1 MLQKPSESD
10 DIAVVGMAC
19 RVAGNNNSPEALWQS
34 ILEKKDASGEMPSF
48 RWEPY
53 YRRDPRNV
61 TELKRMT
68 SRGYF
73 VNNIQD
79 FDCSFFGISPK
90 EAILMDP
97 QQRISL
103 EVTWEALEDAGIP
116 PQSLAGSN
124 TSVFMGV
131 NSDDYGKLLLE
142 DLPGIEAWMGIGTAY
157 CGIPNRISY
166 VLDLK
171 GPSTA
176 VDAACASSLVAIHHG
191 RQSLL
196 ARESDCA
203 IVGGVNVLCGPGL
216 TKVLDIA
223 GAVSVEGKCRSFDDS
238 ANGYGRGEG
247 AGVIILKRMKDALK
261 DNDRVLAKLKGTS
274 VGQDGR
280 TNGIMAPNGTAQE
293 MVARNALRAAN
304 VDPQEIQY
312 VEAHATSTSVG
323 DPIEVQAIS
332 NVYGR
337 SRDPTKP
344 CYVGSIKPNIG
355 HLEAGAG
362 VMGFIKSVLA
372 IRYGQIPPQT
382 NLNQLNRKI
391 DWETSGIQV
400 SKDVKPW
407 PETEG
412 EKRAAIC
419 SYGYGG
425 TVSHAIIEA
434 ASWGPRFVNMCSD
447 PKPTILLLTVP
458 QKKRMSDVSDLLRQ
472 RLESTKD
479 RDSLESFA
487 ATLATRRGHHDYR
500 AAVVASDTTS
510 ACQSLVSLAK
520 GSSNPSV
527 ILGKSLGAKAS
538 RGAVWVFS
546 GHGAQWSNMGQELL
560 KYDKAFYTAV
570 ARLEDIIRQEAGF
583 SPLAAL
589 EIGDFS
595 SSDQV
600 QILTYVMQIGL
611 AASLLSKGASPKAVI
626 GHSVGEIAAAVVSS
640 AITDIEGAIIVSRRA
655 QLYRR
660 MMGKGAMIL
669 VHTAPEEIIKEL
681 GPRDDVAVAIYSS
694 PSSCVV
700 SGTIDSICSLREQWK
715 VRGIK
720 VLNVKTDIAFHCP
733 VLECLGQPLLEE
745 LANEIKPRPPLIK
758 LYSTAFE
765 DPRATIMRDATYWVA
780 NMVNPVR
787 LTNAVK
793 AATED
798 GYSVFVEV
806 SSHPIVAQS
815 IEETLIDLETQDA
828 VVLSTLR
835 RDQPTRQA
843 LIASLGS
850 LWATGIDIR
859 WKRFFEGV
867 TWADDVL
874 KTTWKHQRFWREV
887 GTGIGKGAQYHD
899 LNRHTLLGARTQL
912 AGDRGVVFNTVLDD
926 TTKPFPGS
934 HPLHGTEIVPAA
946 VLFNTFVQAS
956 KYAALSNVLLRV
968 PVAVSAPREVQIIME
983 SSRIR
988 LVSRLIQ
995 DGESNETEA
1004 GDAWLTHT
1012 TAEIKHQN
1020 TLETNDINIREVA
1033 ARLNH
1038 KLKSTFV
1045 TDYLASVGV
1054 PAMGFPWVVDEH
1066 FSTKQE
1072 MLVKVNVCPSTQSSS
1087 PLPWDGDSWAPV
1099 LDAATSIGSTIF
1111 SDPPR
1116 LRMPSAVDSFEILP
1130 GASPPRQGY
1139 IHVVASSR
1147 EARLAADITIHDENG
1162 KALAVFE
1169 QMQFA
1174 EIEGTPGANS
1184 SVESLVHQLAWIP
1197 ATLAEKPRSFN
1208 HLVIISA
1215 HRDCLGR
1222 KYEEQLDQ
1230 MDIKRTILDSP
1241 TQLTENRDLLDTI
1254 SSSAVVLYIPGQVED
1269 VSEIASASKS
1279 YCHDLVAITRFVMS
1293 NAPQMRIFAVTQNAI
1308 AAQTPT
1314 SLAHAPLLGLG
1325 RIIAAEQP
1333 ELWGATIDTDDHAIP
1348 LQAIKYVF
1356 NADVI
1361 KIEDT
1366 VSKVSRLRSMPHDK
1380 LLPVHVHKKIMPNL
1394 GGTYVITGGLG
1405 ALGLE
1410 VVDFLVERG
1419 ARRIVLVSRNGLP
1432 PRSEWAVDGQQNI
1445 GAITRIL
1452 NLEELGVHTKVVALD
1467 LSTHGAASRL
1477 QKSLSDLGLPPV
1489 RGIVHAAGVLENQLV
1504 SEITEDGFDR
1514 VLDPKIAGA
1523 LAMHQAFPA
1532 GTLDF
1537 SIWFSS
1543 CGQLFGFPGQASYA
1557 SGNAFLDSLAVHRRV
1572 DGEQAVAFQWTSWR
1586 GLGMAASTDFI
1597 EAELESKGITSVT
1610 REDAFRAWNHVSKY
1624 DMSHAVILRSHVFN
1638 TDEQL
1643 PMQILQDI
1651 APRRHNQHKS
1661 TVGESG
1667 QSSAIELLPPAGAA
1681 RNSYLESQISECVA
1695 TVLQLPSREDVDS
1708 KIALPELGMDSVMT
1722 VSFRRQLQQR
1732 LKVKVPPT
1740 LVWGHP
1746 TVSHLV
1752 KWFAEK
1758 LKE

>member
-1 MLQKPSESD
+1 MLQKSTDSD

-34 ILEKKDASGEMPSF
+34 LLDKKDASGEMPSF

-53 YRRDPRNV
+53 YRRDTRNAK
-61 TELKRMT
+61 ELKRMT

-73 VNNIQD
+73 VNNIED

-90 EAILMDP
+90 EAIMMDP

-131 NSDDYGKLLLE
+131 NSDDYGKLVLE

-223 GAVSVEGKCRSFDDS
+223 GAVSVEGKCRSFDES

-261 DNDRVLAKLKGTS
+261 DEDRVLAALKGTS

-280 TNGIMAPNGTAQE
+280 TNGIMAPNGSAQE
-293 MVARNALRAAN
+293 MVAQNALRAAN
-304 VDPQEIQY
+304 VDPQSVQY

-323 DPIEVQAIS
+323 DPVEVQAIS
-332 NVYGR
+332 NVYGKL
-337 SRDPTKP
+337 RDPTKP

-372 IRYGQIPPQT
+372 IRYGQIPPQA
-382 NLNQLNRKI
+382 NLSELNRKI
-391 DWETSGIQV
+391 DWGTSGIQV
-400 SKDVKPW
+400 SKDVKSW
-407 PETEG
+407 PDTEG
-412 EKRAAIC
+412 ERRAAIC

-425 TVSHAIIEA
+425 TVSHAIIGA
-434 ASWGPRFVNMCSD
+434 APWRPRLSKMCSEQE
-447 PKPTILLLTVP
+447 PTILLLTVP
-458 QKKRMSDVSDLLRQ
+458 QKKRMGDISGLLRQ
-472 RLESTKD
+472 RLENTGD
-479 RDSLESFA
+479 RYSLESIA
-487 ATLATRRGHHDYR
+487 ATLATRRGHHDCR
-500 AAVVASDTTS
+500 AAVVASGITS
-510 ACQSLVSLAK
+510 ACQSLDSLSK
-520 GSSNPSV
+520 GSSDPSV
-527 ILGKSLGAKAS
+527 IIGQSLGAKAS
-538 RGAVWVFS
+538 KGAVWVFS

-560 KYDKAFYTAV
+560 RHDKAFYAAV
-570 ARLEDIIRQEAGF
+570 TRVEETIRKEAGF
-583 SPLAAL
+583 SPTAAL
-589 EIGDFS
+589 EVGDCN
-595 SSDQV
+595 SSDRVQV
-600 QILTYVMQIGL
+600 LTYVMQIGI
-611 AASLLSKGASPKAVI
+611 AASLLSKGASPKALI
-626 GHSVGEIAAAVVSS
+626 GHSVGEIAAAVVSK

-669 VHTAPEEIIKEL
+669 VHSAPEEIIKQL
-681 GPRDDVAVAIYSS
+681 GPRDDVAVAIHSS

-700 SGTIDSICSLREQWK
+700 SGAIDSICLLREQWK

-733 VLECLGQPLLEE
+733 VLKCLASPLLKD
-745 LANEIKPRPPLIK
+745 LVDEIKPRPPVTK

-765 DPRATIMRDATYWVA
+765 DPRSTTLRDATYWVA
-780 NMVNPVR
+780 NMMNPVR

-798 GYSVFVEV
+798 GYCVFLEV

-815 IEETLIDLETQDA
+815 IEETLMDLETQNA
-828 VVLSTLR
+828 IVLSTLR
-835 RDQPTRQA
+835 RDRPTRQA
-843 LIASLGS
+843 LVTSLGS
-850 LWATGIDIR
+850 LWAIGIDIR

-867 TWADDVL
+867 SWADDAP
-874 KTTWKHQRFWREV
+874 KTPWKRQRFWREV
-887 GTGIGKGAQYHD
+887 GTGRGKGTQCHD
-899 LNRHTLLGARTQL
+899 LDKHTLLGARTQF
-912 AGDRGVVFNTVLDD
+912 AENRGVVFNTTLDE

-968 PVAVSAPREVQIIME
+968 PVAVSAPRDVQIIIE
-983 SSRIR
+983 SKRIR

-995 DGESNETEA
+995 NGESNGMEV
-1004 GDAWLTHT
+1004 GDSWLTHT
-1012 TAEIKHQN
+1012 TAEIENQN
-1020 TLETNDINIREVA
+1020 TLGMEDINIGEVA
-1033 ARLNH
+1033 ARIDN
-1038 KLKSTFV
+1038 KLKPTFV

-1054 PAMGFPWVVDEH
+1054 PAMGFPWAVDEH
-1066 FSTKQE
+1066 FSTEQE
-1072 MLVKVNVCPSTQSSS
+1072 MLAKVNVSPSTNSSS

-1111 SDPPR
+1111 SNPPR
-1116 LRMPSAVDSFEILP
+1116 LRMPSAVDSFEILS
-1130 GASPPRQGY
+1130 GVSPPRQGY
-1139 IHVVASSR
+1139 IHVVASSH
-1147 EARLAADITIHDENG
+1147 EARLAADITIHDESG
-1162 KALAVFE
+1162 KALAIFG

-1174 EIEGTPGANS
+1174 EIEGNPGAS
-1184 SVESLVHQLAWIP
+1184 ASVESLVHQLAWIP
-1197 ATLAEKPRSFN
+1197 ATLTEKPRSIN
-1208 HLVIISA
+1208 HIIIIA
-1215 HRDCLGR
+1215 AYRDGLCQ
-1222 KYEEQLDQ
+1222 KYEEQLAQ

-1241 TQLTENRDLLDTI
+1241 IQLMEEGNLLVTS
-1254 SSSAVVLYIPGQVED
+1254 SSSAVVVYIPGQVED
-1269 VSEIASASKS
+1269 VSKIVSASKS
-1279 YCHDLVAITRFVMS
+1279 YCHDLLAITRFVMS

-1308 AAQTPT
+1308 AAQIPT
-1314 SLAHAPLLGLG
+1314 GLAHAPLLGLG

-1333 ELWGATIDTDDHAIP
+1333 DLWGAIIDTDNPTIP
-1348 LQAIKYVF
+1348 LQAIKYVLD
-1356 NADVI
+1356 ADVI

-1366 VSKVSRLRSMPHDK
+1366 VSKICRLRPMPHDK
-1380 LLPVHVHKKIMPNL
+1380 LLSVHAQKRIMPKI

-1410 VVDFLVERG
+1410 VVDFLVDRG
-1419 ARRIVLVSRNGLP
+1419 ARTIVLVSRNGLP
-1432 PRSEWAVDGQQNI
+1432 PRSEWAIDVQHNI
-1445 GAITRIL
+1445 AAIGRIL
-1452 NLEELGVHTKVVALD
+1452 KLEELGVHTKVIALD
-1467 LSTHGAASRL
+1467 LSTHGAALRL
-1477 QKSLSDLGLPPV
+1477 QKSLSDLSLPPV
-1489 RGIVHAAGVLENQLV
+1489 RGIVHAAGVLENQLIT
-1504 SEITEDGFDR
+1504 EITEDAFDL

-1523 LAMHQAFPA
+1523 LAMHEAFPA

-1557 SGNAFLDSLAVHRRV
+1557 SGNAFLDSLANHRRV
-1572 DGEQAVAFQWTSWR
+1572 KGEQAVAFQWTSWR

-1597 EAELESKGITSVT
+1597 EAELESKGITSVS
-1610 REDAFRAWNHVSKY
+1610 REDAFRAWDHVSKY
-1624 DMSHAVILRSHVFN
+1624 DTSHAVILRSRVFD
-1638 TDEQL
+1638 THEQL
-1643 PMQILQDI
+1643 PMQILEDI
-1651 APRRHNQHKS
+1651 APRRHNQHDATAGETRQRS
-1661 TVGESG
+1661 TIES
-1667 QSSAIELLPPAGAA
+1667 LPPVGPA
-1681 RNSYLESQISECVA
+1681 RNSYLESQISDCVA
-1695 TVLQLPSREDVDS
+1695 CVLQLPSREDVDP
-1708 KIALPELGMDSVMT
+1708 KTALPELGMDSVMT
-1722 VSFRRQLQQR
+1722 VAFRRQLQQK

-1746 TVSHLV
+1746 TVSHLT
-1752 KWFAEK
+1752 KWFADK
-1758 LKE
+1758 LSE

>member
-1 MLQKPSESD
+1 MLQKSFESD
-10 DIAVVGMAC
+10 YIAVVGMAC

-34 ILEKKDASGEMPSF
+34 LLDKKDASGEMPSF

-53 YRRDPRNV
+53 YRRDPRNAK
-61 TELKRMT
+61 ELKRMT

-73 VNNIQD
+73 VNNVQD

-90 EAILMDP
+90 EAILIDP

-131 NSDDYGKLLLE
+131 NSDDYGKLVLE

-196 ARESDCA
+196 MRESDCA

-223 GAVSVEGKCRSFDDS
+223 GAVSVEGKCRSFDEL

-261 DNDRVLAKLKGTS
+261 DEDRILATLKGTS

-304 VDPQEIQY
+304 ADPQSIQY

-323 DPIEVQAIS
+323 DPVEIQAIS

-372 IRYGQIPPQT
+372 IRYGQIPPQA
-382 NLNQLNRKI
+382 NLDELNRKI
-391 DWETSGIQV
+391 DWETSGIRV
-400 SKDVKPW
+400 SKDVRPW
-407 PETEG
+407 PDTEG
-412 EKRAAIC
+412 ERRAAIC

-434 ASWGPRFVNMCSD
+434 APSGPRSLKPCSER
-447 PKPTILLLTVP
+447 KSTVLLLTVP
-458 QKKRMSDVSDLLRQ
+458 QKKRMSDMSGLLRQ

-479 RDSLESFA
+479 RDSLESTA
-487 ATLATRRGHHDYR
+487 ATLATRRGHHDCR
-500 AAVVASDTTS
+500 AAVVASDITS
-510 ACQSLVSLAK
+510 ACQSLDSLGK
-520 GSSNPSV
+520 GSSDPSV
-527 ILGKSLGAKAS
+527 ILGQSLGAKAS
-538 RGAVWVFS
+538 KGAVWVFS

-560 KYDKAFYTAV
+560 RHDKAFYSAV
-570 ARLEDIIRQEAGF
+570 ARLEETICQEAGF

-589 EIGDFS
+589 EKGDCN

-600 QILTYVMQIGL
+600 QVLTYVMQIGI
-611 AASLLSKGASPKAVI
+611 ASSLLSKGASPKALI

-655 QLYRR
+655 QLYRK

-669 VHTAPEEIIKEL
+669 VHSAPEKIIKEL
-681 GPRDDVAVAIYSS
+681 GPRDDVAVAIHSS

-700 SGTIDSICSLREQWK
+700 SGTVDSICLLREQWK

-733 VLECLGQPLLEE
+733 VLKCLGQPLLKE
-745 LANEIKPRPPLIK
+745 LADEIKPRPPITR

-765 DPRATIMRDATYWVA
+765 DSRATIMRDATYWVA
-780 NMVNPVR
+780 NMMNPVR
-787 LTNAVK
+787 LTDAVK

-798 GYSVFVEV
+798 GYCVFLEV

-815 IEETLIDLETQDA
+815 IEETLLDTETHDA

-835 RDQPTRQA
+835 RDQPTCQA

-850 LWATGIDIR
+850 LWAIGIDIR

-867 TWADDVL
+867 IWADDAP
-874 KTTWKHQRFWREV
+874 KTTWKHQGFWREV
-887 GTGIGKGAQYHD
+887 GTGHGKGAQCHD
-899 LNRHTLLGARTQL
+899 LDRHTLLGARTQF
-912 AGDRGVVFNTVLDD
+912 AGNGGVVFNTILDE

-934 HPLHGTEIVPAA
+934 HPLHGTEIIPAA
-946 VLFNTFVQAS
+946 VLFNTFIQAS

-968 PVAVSAPREVQIIME
+968 PVAVSAPREIQIIME
-983 SSRIR
+983 SKRIR

-995 DGESNETEA
+995 DGESNETEVV
-1004 GDAWLTHT
+1004 DSWLTHT
-1012 TAEIKHQN
+1012 TAETKNQN
-1020 TLETNDINIREVA
+1020 TFEMNDINIGRLA
-1033 ARLNH
+1033 AQIDN

-1066 FSTKQE
+1066 FSTEQE
-1072 MLVKVNVCPSTQSSS
+1072 MLAKVNVSPSTDSSS

-1099 LDAATSIGSTIF
+1099 LDAATSIGSTVF
-1111 SDPPR
+1111 SNPPR

-1130 GASPPRQGY
+1130 GASPPRKAY

-1147 EARLAADITIHDENG
+1147 EACLADITIHDESG

-1174 EIEGTPGANS
+1174 EIEGTPGAS
-1184 SVESLVHQLAWIP
+1184 ASVESLVHQLVWIP
-1197 ATLAEKPRSFN
+1197 ATLAEKPRPLN
-1208 HLVIISA
+1208 HVIIIA
-1215 HRDCLGR
+1215 AYRDHLCQ
-1222 KYEEQLDQ
+1222 KYEEQLAH
-1230 MDIKRTILDSP
+1230 MDVKRTILDSP
-1241 TQLTENRDLLDTI
+1241 IRLVENRDLQVTT
-1254 SSSAVVLYIPGQVED
+1254 SSSAVVVYIPGQIEGVGKI
-1269 VSEIASASKS
+1269 SSASKS
-1279 YCHDLVAITRFVMS
+1279 FCHDLLAITRFVMN
-1293 NAPQMRIFAVTQNAI
+1293 NAPQMQVFAVTQDAI

-1333 ELWGATIDTDDHAIP
+1333 DLWGGIIDTDNTAFP
-1348 LQAIKYVF
+1348 LQAIKYVL

-1361 KIEDT
+1361 KIDDT
-1366 VSKVSRLRSMPHDK
+1366 VSKVCRLRSMPHDK
-1380 LLPVHVHKKIMPNL
+1380 LLPVHAHKRIMPKP

-1405 ALGLE
+1405 VLGLE
-1410 VVDFLVERG
+1410 VLDFLVERG
-1419 ARRIVLVSRNGLP
+1419 ARTIVLVSRNGLP
-1432 PRSEWAVDGQQNI
+1432 PRSEWAIDGQHNVAAI
-1445 GAITRIL
+1445 GRIL
-1452 NLEELGVHTKVVALD
+1452 ELEELGVHTKVIALD

-1477 QKSLSDLGLPPV
+1477 QTSLSDLGLPPV

-1504 SEITEDGFDR
+1504 TDITEDAFNQ

-1523 LAMHQAFPA
+1523 LAMDHAFPA

-1557 SGNAFLDSLAVHRRV
+1557 SGNAFLDSLANHRRV

-1597 EAELESKGITSVT
+1597 EAELESKGITSVA
-1610 REDAFRAWNHVSKY
+1610 REEAFRAWDHVSKY
-1624 DMSHAVILRSHVFN
+1624 DVSHAVVLRSRAFN
-1638 TDEQL
+1638 ADEQL

-1651 APRRHNQHKS
+1651 APRRHSHHDATASETGQCS
-1661 TVGESG
+1661 VIES
-1667 QSSAIELLPPAGAA
+1667 LPPAGAA

-1695 TVLQLPSREDVDS
+1695 TVLQLASREDVDV

-1722 VSFRRQLQQR
+1722 VAFRRQLQQK

-1746 TVSHLV
+1746 TVSHLI

-1758 LKE
+1758 LRE

>member
-1 MLQKPSESD
+1 MLQKSSESD

-166 VLDLK
+166 ILDLK

-196 ARESDCA
+196 TRESDCA

-223 GAVSVEGKCRSFDDS
+223 GAVSVEGKCRSFDNS

-247 AGVIILKRMKDALK
+247 AGVIILKRMKNALK
-261 DNDRVLAKLKGTS
+261 DGDRILAALKGTS

-280 TNGIMAPNGTAQE
+280 TNGIMAPNGIAQE

-304 VDPQEIQY
+304 VDPQDIQY

-337 SRDPTKP
+337 SRDATKP

-362 VMGFIKSVLA
+362 VMGFIKTVLA
-372 IRYGQIPPQT
+372 IRYGQIPPQA

-412 EKRAAIC
+412 ERRAAIC

-434 ASWGPRFVNMCSD
+434 VPWGSRFVKMCSD

-458 QKKRMSDVSDLLRQ
+458 QKKRMSDVSGLLRQ
-472 RLESTKD
+472 RLEGTGD
-479 RDSLESFA
+479 RDSLESIA

-500 AAVVASDTTS
+500 AAVVASDITS
-510 ACQSLVSLAK
+510 ACQSLDSLDK

-527 ILGKSLGAKAS
+527 ISAQSLGAKAS
-538 RGAVWVFS
+538 KGAVWVFS

-560 KYDKAFYTAV
+560 KHDKAFYAAV
-570 ARLEDIIRQEAGF
+570 ARLEKIIHQEAGF

-589 EIGDFS
+589 EMGDFS

-600 QILTYVMQIGL
+600 QVLTYVMQIGI
-611 AASLLSKGASPKAVI
+611 AASLLSKGASPKALI
-626 GHSVGEIAAAVVSS
+626 GHSVGEIAAAAVST

-655 QLYRR
+655 QLYRK

-669 VHTAPEEIIKEL
+669 VHSAPEEIIEEL
-681 GPRDDVAVAIYSS
+681 GPRDDVAVAIHSS

-700 SGTIDSICSLREQWK
+700 SGTIESICSLREQWK
-715 VRGIK
+715 GRGIK

-745 LANEIKPRPPLIK
+745 LANEIKPRPPLIR

-765 DPRATIMRDATYWVA
+765 NPRVTIMRDATYWVA
-780 NMVNPVR
+780 NMMNPVR

-798 GYSVFVEV
+798 GFSVFLEV

-815 IEETLIDLETQDA
+815 IEETLMDLETQDA
-828 VVLSTLR
+828 IVLSTLK

-843 LIASLGS
+843 LIVSLGS
-850 LWATGIDIR
+850 LWVVGIDIR

-867 TWADDVL
+867 TWADDL
-874 KTTWKHQRFWREV
+874 PKTTWKHQRFWREV
-887 GTGIGKGAQYHD
+887 GTGHGKGAQCHD
-899 LNRHTLLGARTQL
+899 LNKHTLLGARTQF
-912 AGDRGVVFNTVLDD
+912 AGNRGVVFNTVLDD

-946 VLFNTFVQAS
+946 VLFNTFIQAS
-956 KYAALSNVLLRV
+956 KYATLSNVLLRV

-983 SSRIR
+983 SKRIR

-995 DGESNETEA
+995 DGESNGTEV

-1020 TLETNDINIREVA
+1020 SLKMNDINIGEVA
-1033 ARLNH
+1033 ARLDN
-1038 KLKSTFV
+1038 KLKATFV

-1072 MLVKVNVCPSTQSSS
+1072 MLAKVNVSPSTHCSS
-1087 PLPWDGDSWAPV
+1087 PLPWDGDSWAPI
-1099 LDAATSIGSTIF
+1099 LDAATSIGSTVF
-1111 SDPPR
+1111 CDPPR

-1147 EARLAADITIHDENG
+1147 EARLAADITVRDENG

-1174 EIEGTPGANS
+1174 EIEGNPGANA

-1208 HLVIISA
+1208 HIIIISA
-1215 HRDCLGR
+1215 YRDCLCQ
-1222 KYEEQLDQ
+1222 KYERQLAQ

-1241 TQLTENRDLLDTI
+1241 TRLMENRDLLVTI
-1254 SSSAVVLYIPGQVED
+1254 SSSAVVVYIPGQVGD
-1269 VSEIASASKS
+1269 VSKITSASKS

-1308 AAQTPT
+1308 AARTPT

-1333 ELWGATIDTDDHAIP
+1333 DLWGGMIDTDDDAIP

-1356 NADVI
+1356 NAEVI

-1366 VSKVSRLRSMPHDK
+1366 VSKVCRLRSMPHDK
-1380 LLPVHVHKKIMPNL
+1380 LLPVHVHKTIMPKL

-1410 VVDFLVERG
+1410 VLDFLVERG

-1432 PRSEWAVDGQQNI
+1432 PRSEWAIDGQQNM
-1445 GAITRIL
+1445 GAIARIL
-1452 NLEELGVHTKVVALD
+1452 NLEELGVHTKVIALD
-1467 LSTHGAASRL
+1467 LSTHGAASKL

-1504 SEITEDGFDR
+1504 TEITEDAFDR

-1523 LAMHQAFPA
+1523 LALHQAFPA

-1572 DGEQAVAFQWTSWR
+1572 DGEQAIAFQWTSWR

-1610 REDAFRAWNHVSKY
+1610 REEAFRAWDHVSKY

-1651 APRRHNQHKS
+1651 APRRHNQHES
-1661 TVGESG
+1661 PVGESG
-1667 QSSAIELLPPAGAA
+1667 QSSAIELLPPAGAD

-1695 TVLQLPSREDVDS
+1695 TILQLPSREEVDA
-1708 KIALPELGMDSVMT
+1708 KVALPELGMDSVMT

-1732 LKVKVPPT
+1732 LKIKVPPT

>member
-1 MLQKPSESD
+1 MLPKSSESD

-34 ILEKKDASGEMPSF
+34 ILDKKDASGEMPPF

-53 YRRDPRNV
+53 YRRDPRNAK
-61 TELKRMT
+61 ELKRMT

-73 VNNIQD
+73 VDNIQD

-90 EAILMDP
+90 EAALMDP
-97 QQRISL
+97 QQRVSL

-131 NSDDYGKLLLE
+131 NSDDYGKLVLE

-223 GAVSVEGKCRSFDDS
+223 GAVSVEGKCRSFDES

-261 DNDRVLAKLKGTS
+261 DEDRILAALKGTS

-293 MVARNALRAAN
+293 MVARTALRAAN
-304 VDPQEIQY
+304 VDPQSVQY

-323 DPIEVQAIS
+323 DPVEVQAIS
-332 NVYGR
+332 NVYGK

-372 IRYGQIPPQT
+372 VRYGQIPPQA
-382 NLNQLNRKI
+382 NLNELNRKI
-391 DWETSGIQV
+391 DWETSGIHV
-400 SKDVKPW
+400 SKNVKQW
-407 PETEG
+407 PDTEG
-412 EKRAAIC
+412 ERRAAIC

-425 TVSHAIIEA
+425 TVSHAIIEEA
-434 ASWGPRFVNMCSD
+434 PWGPRFLNVCSE
-447 PKPTILLLTVP
+447 PKSTILLLTVA
-458 QKKRMSDVSDLLRQ
+458 QEKRMSDISGLLRQ
-472 RLESTKD
+472 RLESTRD
-479 RDSLESFA
+479 RDSLESIA

-500 AAVVASDTTS
+500 AALVASDMAS
-510 ACQSLVSLAK
+510 ACQSLETLAK
-520 GSSNPSV
+520 GSSNASV
-527 ILGKSLGAKAS
+527 ILGRSLGAKS
-538 RGAVWVFS
+538 SKGAVWVFS
-546 GHGAQWSNMGQELL
+546 GHGAQWPNMGQELL
-560 KYDKAFYTAV
+560 KHDRAFYTAV
-570 ARLEDIIRQEAGF
+570 ANLEEIVHQEAGF

-589 EIGDFS
+589 QMGDFS

-600 QILTYVMQIGL
+600 QVLTYVMQIGI
-611 AASLLSKGASPKAVI
+611 AASLLSKGASPKALI

-669 VHTAPEEIIKEL
+669 VQIAPEEIIKEL
-681 GPRDDVAVAIYSS
+681 GSRDDVAVAIHSS

-700 SGTIDSICSLREQWK
+700 SGAVDSICLLREQWK

-720 VLNVKTDIAFHCP
+720 VMNVKTDIAFHCP
-733 VLECLGQPLLEE
+733 LLNCLAQPLLEE
-745 LANEIKPRPPLIK
+745 LADEIRPRPPVTR

-765 DPRATIMRDATYWVA
+765 DPRATIMRDSAYWVA
-780 NMVNPVR
+780 NMMNSVR

-798 GYSVFVEV
+798 GYSVFLEV

-815 IEETLIDLETQDA
+815 IEETLMDMETENA
-828 VVLSTLR
+828 IVLSTLR
-835 RDQPTRQA
+835 RDQPTCQA

-850 LWATGIDIR
+850 LWVRGIDIR

-867 TWADDVL
+867 IWADDVP

-887 GTGIGKGAQYHD
+887 GTGYGKGAQCHD
-899 LNRHTLLGARTQL
+899 PDKHTLLGARTQFS
-912 AGDRGVVFNTVLDD
+912 GSGGVVFNTILDD

-968 PVAVSAPREVQIIME
+968 PVAVSAPRELQIIME
-983 SSRIR
+983 SKRIR

-995 DGESNETEA
+995 DGESNGT
-1004 GDAWLTHT
+1004 GDEDSWLTHT
-1012 TAEIKHQN
+1012 TAEVRDKN
-1020 TLETNDINIREVA
+1020 TLEMNDINVGEVA
-1033 ARLNH
+1033 TRIDNE
-1038 KLKSTFV
+1038 LKPTFV

-1066 FSTKQE
+1066 FGTKQE
-1072 MLVKVNVCPSTQSSS
+1072 MLAKVNVSPLTDNGS
-1087 PLPWDGDSWAPV
+1087 PLPWDGSSWAPI
-1099 LDAATSIGSTIF
+1099 LDAATSIGSTVF
-1111 SDPPR
+1111 FDPPR

-1147 EARLAADITIHDENG
+1147 EAHLAADITVHEESG
-1162 KALAVFE
+1162 KALAAFR

-1174 EIEGTPGANS
+1174 EIEGSPGAS
-1184 SVESLVHQLAWIP
+1184 ASVESLVHQLAWIP
-1197 ATLAEKPRSFN
+1197 ATLVEKPRSFDHIIIIAAYRD
-1208 HLVIISA
+1208 HL
-1215 HRDCLGR
+1215 CQ
-1222 KYEEQLDQ
+1222 KYEEQLAQ
-1230 MDIKRTILDSP
+1230 MNIKRTILDSP
-1241 TQLTENRDLLDTI
+1241 TRLTENRDLLGTI
-1254 SSSAVVLYIPGQVED
+1254 SSSAVIVYIPGQVED
-1269 VSEIASASKS
+1269 VSKIASASKS
-1279 YCHDLVAITRFVMS
+1279 YSRDLLAITRFVMS
-1293 NAPQMRIFAVTQNAI
+1293 SAPQTRIFAVTQNAI

-1314 SLAHAPLLGLG
+1314 SLAHSPLLGLG

-1333 ELWGATIDTDDHAIP
+1333 DLWGGIIDTENPDFP
-1348 LQAIKYVF
+1348 LQAMKYVL

-1366 VSKVSRLRSMPHDK
+1366 VSKVCRLRSMPHDK
-1380 LLPVHVHKKIMPNL
+1380 LLPMHADKRIMPKP

-1405 ALGLE
+1405 VLGLE
-1410 VVDFLVERG
+1410 VLDFLVERG
-1419 ARRIVLVSRNGLP
+1419 ARRIVLVSRKGLP
-1432 PRSEWAVDGQQNI
+1432 PRSEWAIDRQHNMAAVD
-1445 GAITRIL
+1445 RIL
-1452 NLEELGVHTKVVALD
+1452 TLEELGVHIKVIALD
-1467 LSTHGAASRL
+1467 ISTHGAASRL
-1477 QKSLSDLGLPPV
+1477 LKSISDLGLPPI

-1504 SEITEDGFDR
+1504 TEVTEDAFNR

-1523 LAMHQAFPA
+1523 LAMHEAFPA

-1557 SGNAFLDSLAVHRRV
+1557 SGNAFLDSLANHRRAK
-1572 DGEQAVAFQWTSWR
+1572 GEQAVAFQWTSWR

-1610 REDAFRAWNHVSKY
+1610 REDAFRAWDHVSKY
-1624 DMSHAVILRSHVFN
+1624 DMSHAVILRSRVFD
-1638 TDEQL
+1638 TDEPL

-1651 APRRHNQHKS
+1651 APRRHHQHDANA
-1661 TVGESG
+1661 SG
-1667 QSSAIELLPPAGAA
+1667 AGQGSAIESLPPAGVA
-1681 RNSYLESQISECVA
+1681 RNSYLQSQISECVA
-1695 TVLQLPSREDVDS
+1695 AVLQLPSREDVDA

-1722 VSFRRQLQQR
+1722 VAFRRQLQQR

-1758 LKE
+1758 LSE

>member
-1 MLQKPSESD
+1 
-10 DIAVVGMAC
+10 MAC
-19 RVAGNNNSPEALWQS
+19 RVAGNNDSPETLWQS
-34 ILEKKDASGEMPSF
+34 LLDKRDASGVMPSF

-53 YRRDPRNV
+53 YRRDPRNAK
-61 TELKRMT
+61 ELKQMT

-73 VNNIQD
+73 VDNIQD

-223 GAVSVEGKCRSFDDS
+223 GAVSAEGKCRSFDES

-261 DNDRVLAKLKGTS
+261 DEDRILAVLKGTS

-280 TNGIMAPNGTAQE
+280 TNGIMAPNGAAQE

-304 VDPQEIQY
+304 IDPRTVQY

-323 DPIEVQAIS
+323 DPVEIQAIS

-337 SRDPTKP
+337 SRDATSP

-372 IRYGQIPPQT
+372 IRHCQIPPQA
-382 NLNQLNRKI
+382 NLDELNRKI

-400 SKDVKPW
+400 SKDLKPW
-407 PETEG
+407 PDVEE
-412 EKRAAIC
+412 ERRAAIC

-425 TVSHAIIEA
+425 TVSHAVIEA
-434 ASWGPRFVNMCSD
+434 APMGSRFLRTISEQR
-447 PKPTILLLTVP
+447 PTILILTVP
-458 QKKRMSDVSDLLRQ
+458 QKKRMSDVSGLLRQ
-472 RLESTKD
+472 HLKGTGD
-479 RDSLESFA
+479 RDSLESIA

-500 AAVVASDTTS
+500 AAVVASDITS
-510 ACQSLVSLAK
+510 ACQSLDNLTR
-520 GSSNPSV
+520 GSSDPSV
-527 ILGKSLGAKAS
+527 ILGQSLGAKAS
-538 RGAVWVFS
+538 KGAVWVFS

-560 KYDKAFYTAV
+560 RHDKAFYTAV
-570 ARLEDIIRQEAGF
+570 AHLEETIRQEAGF

-589 EIGDFS
+589 EKGDFS
-595 SSDQV
+595 TSDHVQV
-600 QILTYVMQIGL
+600 LTYVMQIGIT
-611 AASLLSKGASPKAVI
+611 ASLLSKGASPKALI

-655 QLYRR
+655 QLYRK

-669 VHTAPEEIIKEL
+669 VHSAPEGVTKEL
-681 GPRDDVAVAIYSS
+681 GTRDDVAVAIYSS

-700 SGTIDSICSLREQWK
+700 SGAVDSICLLREQWRA
-715 VRGIK
+715 RGIK
-720 VLNVKTDIAFHCP
+720 VLNVKTDIAFHSPALNCI
-733 VLECLGQPLLEE
+733 GQPLLEK
-745 LANEIKPRPPLIK
+745 LADDIKPRPPVIK
-758 LYSTAFE
+758 LYSTAVE
-765 DPRATIMRDATYWVA
+765 DPRATIMRDATYWLA
-780 NMVNPVR
+780 NMINPVQ
-787 LTNAVK
+787 LTKAVK

-798 GYSVFVEV
+798 GFHVFLEV
-806 SSHPIVAQS
+806 SSHPVVAQS
-815 IEETLIDLETQDA
+815 IEETVMDLETQDA
-828 VVLSTLR
+828 VILSTLR

-843 LIASLGS
+843 LTASLGS
-850 LWATGIDIR
+850 LWVAGIDIR

-867 TWADDVL
+867 KWIDDVPR
-874 KTTWKHQRFWREV
+874 TPWNHQKFWREI
-887 GTGIGKGAQYHD
+887 GTGLGKGVQGHD
-899 LNRHTLLGARTQL
+899 LDKHTLLGARTQI
-912 AGDRGVVFNTVLDD
+912 AGNEAIAFQTTLDD

-956 KYAALSNVLLRV
+956 DYAALSNVLLRV
-968 PVAVSAPREVQIIME
+968 PVAVSAPREVQVIME
-983 SSRIR
+983 SKRVR

-995 DGESNETEA
+995 DRESNGAEA
-1004 GDAWLTHT
+1004 GDSWLTHT

-1020 TLETNDINIREVA
+1020 ALKRNDINVGDVA
-1033 ARLNH
+1033 TRIGN
-1038 KLKSTFV
+1038 KIKSTFV
-1045 TDYLASVGV
+1045 IDYLASVGV

-1066 FSTKQE
+1066 FSSEQE
-1072 MLVKVNVCPSTQSSS
+1072 MLAKVNVSPSTDSSS

-1111 SDPPR
+1111 SKPPR
-1116 LRMPSAVDSFEILP
+1116 LRMPSAVDSFEVLP
-1130 GASPPRQGY
+1130 GACPPRQAY

-1147 EARLAADITIHDENG
+1147 ETCLAADITIHDESGN
-1162 KALAVFE
+1162 ALAVFE
-1169 QMQFA
+1169 RMQFA
-1174 EIEGTPGANS
+1174 EIEGTPGAS
-1184 SVESLVHQLAWIP
+1184 TSVENLVHQLTWIP
-1197 ATLAEKPRSFN
+1197 ATLAEKPRPFN
-1208 HLVIISA
+1208 HVVIIAA
-1215 HRDCLGR
+1215 HGDTLCK
-1222 KYEEQLDQ
+1222 KYEEQLAQ
-1230 MDIKRTILDSP
+1230 MDIQTTILSSSI
-1241 TQLTENRDLLDTI
+1241 QLMKNRDLLVT
-1254 SSSAVVLYIPGQVED
+1254 SSSIVVVLYIPGQVED
-1269 VSEIASASKS
+1269 ISKTASSSKS
-1279 YCHDLVAITRFVMS
+1279 YCHDLLGITRFVIS
-1293 NAPQMRIFAVTQNAI
+1293 NAPRIRIFAVTQNAI

-1333 ELWGATIDTDDHAIP
+1333 DLWGGVIDTDGSDFP
-1348 LQAIKYVF
+1348 LQAIRYIP

-1366 VSKVSRLRSMPHDK
+1366 VSKVCRLRPMPHDK
-1380 LLPVHVHKKIMPNL
+1380 LLPVDAHKRIMPKA

-1410 VVDFLVERG
+1410 TLDFLVERG

-1432 PRSEWAVDGQQNI
+1432 SRSEWAAEGQHNKA
-1445 GAITRIL
+1445 AIDRIH
-1452 NLEELGVHTKVVALD
+1452 NLEESGVYTKVIALD

-1477 QKSLSDLGLPPV
+1477 HKAISDLGLPPV

-1504 SEITEDGFDR
+1504 TEITEDAFNK

-1523 LAMHQAFPA
+1523 LAVHQAFPA

-1537 SIWFSS
+1537 SVWFSS

-1557 SGNAFLDSLAVHRRV
+1557 SGNAFLDSLANHRRV

-1586 GLGMAASTDFI
+1586 GLGMAGSTDFI
-1597 EAELESKGITSVT
+1597 EAELEAKGITSVT
-1610 REDAFRAWNHVSKY
+1610 REDAFRAWDHVSKY
-1624 DMSHAVILRSHVFN
+1624 DMSHAVILRSRAVN
-1638 TDEQL
+1638 ADEQL

-1651 APRRHNQHKS
+1651 APRRHNQRDDA
-1661 TVGESG
+1661 VGEIK
-1667 QSSAIELLPPAGAA
+1667 QSSIIESLPPAGAA
-1681 RNSYLESQISECVA
+1681 RNSYLESHISECVA
-1695 TVLQLPSREDVDS
+1695 SVLQLPSREDVDA

-1722 VSFRRQLQQR
+1722 VAFRRQLQQK

-1746 TVSHLV
+1746 TVSHLTR
-1752 KWFAEK
+1752 WFAEK
-1758 LKE
+1758 LSE

>member
-1 MLQKPSESD
+1 MLQKSSDSD

-19 RVAGNNNSPEALWQS
+19 RVAGDNNSPEALWQS
-34 ILEKKDASGEMPSF
+34 ILDKKDASGDMPSF

-53 YRRDPRNV
+53 YRRDPRNAK
-61 TELKRMT
+61 ELKRMT

-73 VNNIQD
+73 VKNVQD

-166 VLDLK
+166 ILDLK

-223 GAVSVEGKCRSFDDS
+223 GAVSAEGKCRSFDNS

-247 AGVIILKRMKDALK
+247 SGVIVLKRMKDALR
-261 DNDRVLAKLKGTS
+261 DEDRILAALKGTS

-293 MVARNALRAAN
+293 MVARNALCAAN
-304 VDPQEIQY
+304 VDPQSIQY

-323 DPIEVQAIS
+323 DPVEVQAIS

-337 SRDPTKP
+337 SRDPTRP

-372 IRYGQIPPQT
+372 IRHGQIPPQA
-382 NLNQLNRKI
+382 NLNELNRKI

-400 SKDVKPW
+400 SKDIKPW
-407 PETEG
+407 PDTEG
-412 EKRAAIC
+412 ERRAAIC

-434 ASWGPRFVNMCSD
+434 APWRPRFLKMCSEQ
-447 PKPTILLLTVP
+447 KPTVLLLTVP
-458 QKKRMSDVSDLLRQ
+458 QEKRMSDISGLLRQ
-472 RLESTKD
+472 RLESTGD
-479 RDSLESFA
+479 RDSLESIA
-487 ATLATRRGHHDYR
+487 ATLATRRGHHDCR
-500 AAVVASDTTS
+500 AAVVASDIAS
-510 ACQSLVSLAK
+510 ACQSLDSLGK

-527 ILGKSLGAKAS
+527 ILGRSLGTKAS
-538 RGAVWVFS
+538 KGAVWVFS
-546 GHGAQWSNMGQELL
+546 GHGAQWPNMGQELL
-560 KYDKAFYTAV
+560 KHDRAFYTAV
-570 ARLEDIIRQEAGF
+570 ANLEEIIHQEAGF

-589 EIGDFS
+589 EKGDFS

-600 QILTYVMQIGL
+600 QVLTYVMQIGI
-611 AASLLSKGASPKAVI
+611 AASLLSKGASPKALI

-640 AITDIEGAIIVSRRA
+640 AITDLEGAIIVSRRA

-669 VHTAPEEIIKEL
+669 VHSAPEEIIKEL

-700 SGTIDSICSLREQWK
+700 SGAVDSICLLREQWK
-715 VRGIK
+715 GRGIK
-720 VLNVKTDIAFHCP
+720 VLNVKTDIAFHSP
-733 VLECLGQPLLEE
+733 VLKCLGQPLLKE
-745 LANEIKPRPPLIK
+745 LADEIKPRPPITR
-758 LYSTAFE
+758 LYSSAFE

-780 NMVNPVR
+780 NMINPVR

-798 GYSVFVEV
+798 GYCVFLEI

-815 IEETLIDLETQDA
+815 IEETLMDLETPNA
-828 VVLSTLR
+828 IVLSTLR
-835 RDQPTRQA
+835 RDQSTRQA
-843 LIASLGS
+843 LTASLGS
-850 LWATGIDIR
+850 LWVIGIDII

-867 TWADDVL
+867 IWADDVP
-874 KTTWKHQRFWREV
+874 KTPWKHQRFWREV
-887 GTGIGKGAQYHD
+887 STGHGKGGQCHD
-899 LNRHTLLGARTQL
+899 PDKHTLLGARTQF
-912 AGDRGVVFNTVLDD
+912 AGNGGVVFNTILDD

-934 HPLHGTEIVPAA
+934 HPLHGTEIIPAA

-968 PVAVSAPREVQIIME
+968 PVAVSAPREVQIIMD
-983 SSRIR
+983 SKRIR
-988 LVSRLIQ
+988 LLSRLIK
-995 DGESNETEA
+995 DGESNGTEG
-1004 GDAWLTHT
+1004 GDSWLTHT
-1012 TAEIKHQN
+1012 TAEVKHQN
-1020 TLETNDINIREVA
+1020 TLETNDINIGEVA
-1033 ARLNH
+1033 ARIDNRIE
-1038 KLKSTFV
+1038 STFV

-1066 FSTKQE
+1066 FTTKKE
-1072 MLVKVNVCPSTQSSS
+1072 MLAKVNVSPSTDSSS
-1087 PLPWDGDSWAPV
+1087 PLPWDGDSWAPI
-1099 LDAATSIGSTIF
+1099 LDAATSIGSTVF

-1147 EARLAADITIHDENG
+1147 EAYLAADITVHDESG
-1162 KALAVFE
+1162 KTLAIFR

-1174 EIEGTPGANS
+1174 EIEGTPGAS
-1184 SVESLVHQLAWIP
+1184 ASVESLVHQLVWIP
-1197 ATLAEKPRSFN
+1197 ASLSEKPRPFS
-1208 HLVIISA
+1208 HIIIIA
-1215 HRDCLGR
+1215 TYRDCLCQ
-1222 KYEEQLDQ
+1222 KYEEQLAQ
-1230 MDIKRTILDSP
+1230 MDVKRTILDSP
-1241 TQLTENRDLLDTI
+1241 IRLMENRDNLVTS
-1254 SSSAVVLYIPGQVED
+1254 SSSAVVVYIPGQVED
-1269 VSEIASASKS
+1269 VSKIPSASKS
-1279 YCHDLVAITRFVMS
+1279 YCHDLLAITRFVMS
-1293 NAPQMRIFAVTQNAI
+1293 SAPQMRMFAVTQNAI
-1308 AAQTPT
+1308 TAQTPT
-1314 SLAHAPLLGLG
+1314 SLAHASLLGLG

-1333 ELWGATIDTDDHAIP
+1333 DLWGGIIDIDNPEFP
-1348 LQAIKYVF
+1348 LQAIKYVL

-1366 VSKVSRLRSMPHDK
+1366 VSKVCRLRSMPHDK
-1380 LLPVHVHKKIMPNL
+1380 LLPAHAQKRIMPKT

-1405 ALGLE
+1405 VLGLE
-1410 VVDFLVERG
+1410 VLDFLVERG
-1419 ARRIVLVSRNGLP
+1419 ARRVVLVSRSGLR
-1432 PRSEWAVDGQQNI
+1432 PRSEWAIDGQHNTA
-1445 GAITRIL
+1445 AIDRIL
-1452 NLEELGVHTKVVALD
+1452 KLEELGVHVKVIALD

-1504 SEITEDGFDR
+1504 TEITEDAFNQ

-1557 SGNAFLDSLAVHRRV
+1557 SGNAFLDSLANYRRL

-1597 EAELESKGITSVT
+1597 EAELEAKGITSVT
-1610 REDAFRAWNHVSKY
+1610 SEEAFRAWDHVSKY
-1624 DMSHAVILRSHVFN
+1624 DMSHAVILRSRVFN
-1638 TDEQL
+1638 TDEDL
-1643 PMQILQDI
+1643 PMQILRDI
-1651 APRRHNQHKS
+1651 APRRHNQHDA
-1661 TVGESG
+1661 TVGETE
-1667 QSSAIELLPPAGAA
+1667 QSSATKELPPAGAA

-1695 TVLQLPSREDVDS
+1695 TVLQLPSREDVDA
-1708 KIALPELGMDSVMT
+1708 KTALPDLGMDSVMT
-1722 VSFRRQLQQR
+1722 VAFRRQLQQK

-1758 LKE
+1758 LME